1 MNVFNN
7 IQVSSAELDYVIG
20 LSAFDRIQYLF
31 EVYDIEVQRLKN
43 PNLNLRD
50 FFNELETDDVENET
64 FSETFDAGETGKSQ
78 HRVDVMVDDQ
88 NILIESNSLKALRII
103 KSRFIENGFILWRD
117 KETEKMF
124 KRDKITKYLRVF
136 KIVSQID
143 PICYN

>member
-31 EVYDIEVQRLKN
+31 EVYDIESQRLRN

-50 FFNELETDDVENET
+50 FFNELEIDDDNGT
-64 FSETFDAGETGKSQ
+64 YSDSYDAGEEGKAQ

-103 KSRFIENGFILWRD
+103 KSRFIENGFILERD

-124 KRDKITKYLRVF
+124 KRDKLTRYLRVF

-143 PICYN
+143 PFCYN

>member
-1 MNVFNN
+1 MNIFNN
-7 IQVSSAELDYVIG
+7 IQISNAELEYVLG
-20 LSAFDRIQYLF
+20 LSNPDRIQYLF
-31 EVYDIEVQRLKN
+31 EIYDIEQQRLKN

-50 FFNELETDDVENET
+50 FFNELEDADLPYET
-64 FSETFDAGETGKSQ
+64 YSDSYDAGEEGGKQ

-103 KSRFIENGFILWRD
+103 KSRFIENGFILQRD

-124 KRDKITKYLRVF
+124 NRDKLTKYLRVF
-136 KIVSQID
+136 IIVSQVD

>member
-31 EVYDIEVQRLKN
+31 EVYDIESQRLRN

-50 FFNELETDDVENET
+50 FFNELEIDDDNGT
-64 FSETFDAGETGKSQ
+64 YSDSYDAGEEGKAQ

-103 KSRFIENGFILWRD
+103 KSRFIENGFILERD

-124 KRDKITKYLRVF
+124 KRDKLTRYLRVF
-136 KIVSQID
+136 KIISQID